1 MKITSYGDSFI
12 FGIDLADAEM
22 IPDTA
27 GRPSQLSWPALL
39 AHDRGW
45 SYRCRA
51 YPGCGNL
58 LVAERIM
65 LDMVQLA
72 QDKPTVVVGWTWI
85 DRFDYNDIRKID
97 TWETIRPAQ
106 NTAIAETY
114 YRDLHSE
121 YRDKLTSLMTI
132 KLIIDTFKQND
143 IPFVMTYMDELL
155 FDQRWHTSR
164 SIEYLQNY
172 VQPHMTQFDGMTFLD
187 WSRSKGFEISAQSHP
202 LESAHQA
209 GFELIKSLDLL

>member
-39 AHDRGW
+39 AHDRNW

-72 QDKPTVVVGWTWI
+72 QDKPTVIVGWTWI

-132 KLIIDTFKQND
+132 KLIIDTFKQNN

-209 GFELIKSLDLL
+209 GFELIKSLDLV

>member
-22 IPDTA
+22 IPNTA
-27 GRPSQLSWPALL
+27 GRASQLAWPALL
-39 AHDRGW
+39 AHDRDW
-45 SYRCRA
+45 SYHCRA

-58 LVAERIM
+58 LVAERII

-72 QDKPTVVVGWTWI
+72 RDKPTVVVGWTWI

-209 GFELIKSLDLL
+209 GFELIKSLDLV